1 MPPMTDPERS
11 RCYLNALENWRYDG
25 YIRFA
30 KDADRWVRAELPDHT
45 FRELGRMLY
54 EHVKANGCA
63 CVDEQ
68 VETRERWRDLHQF
81 HHDIRM
87 PVAGRLIYFETRL
100 IYRDP
105 DDPDDPLIQVVNAHD
120 A

>member
-1 MPPMTDPERS
+1 MPPLTDPERS
-11 RCYLNALENWRYDG
+11 RCYLNALTNWRYDG
-25 YIRFA
+25 FIVF
-30 KDADRWVRAELPDHT
+30 KEDADRWLRDELPDHSH
-45 FRELGRMLY
+45 RELGRLLY
-54 EHVKANGCA
+54 EHVKANGCT

-68 VETRERWRDLHQF
+68 VETREQWRCHPF
-81 HHDIRM
+81 HHDIRL

-105 DDPDDPLIQVVNAHD
+105 DDPDDPLIWVVNAHD

>member
-1 MPPMTDPERS
+1 MPPLTDPERS
-11 RCYLNALENWRYDG
+11 RCYLNALANWRYDG
-25 YIRFA
+25 FIVFT
-30 KDADRWVRAELPDHT
+30 KDAVRWLRAELPDYPPK
-45 FRELGRMLY
+45 ELGRLLY
-54 EHVKANGCA
+54 EYVEANGCS
-63 CVDEQ
+63 CMDEQ
-68 VETRERWRDLHQF
+68 VETREGWRDLHPF

>member
-1 MPPMTDPERS
+1 MPPLTDPERS
-11 RCYLNALENWRYDG
+11 RCYLDALANWRYDG
-25 YIRFA
+25 YIVFT
-30 KDADRWVRAELPDHT
+30 KDADRWLRVELPGLPL
-45 FRELGRMLY
+45 REIGRLLC
-54 EHVKANGCA
+54 EHVQANGCT

-68 VETRERWRDLHQF
+68 VETREGWRDLHRF

-87 PVAGRLIYFETRL
+87 RVAGRMIYFETRL

-105 DDPDDPLIQVVNAHD
+105 DDPDDPWIQVVNAHD

>member
-1 MPPMTDPERS
+1 MPPLTDPERS
-11 RCYLNALENWRYDG
+11 QCYLNALANWRYDG
-25 YIRFA
+25 FITFE
-30 KDADRWVRAELPDHT
+30 KDAYRWLRAELPDHSV
-45 FRELGRMLY
+45 RELGRLLY
-54 EHVKANGCA
+54 EHVLANGCT

-68 VETRERWRDLHQF
+68 VETRERWRDLHPF

-105 DDPDDPLIQVVNAHD
+105 YDPDDPLIQVVNAHD

>member
-1 MPPMTDPERS
+1 MPPLTDPERS
-11 RCYLNALENWRYDG
+11 QCYLNALANWRYDG
-25 YIRFA
+25 FIVFL
-30 KDADRWVRAELPDHT
+30 KDAVRWILAELPSYPL
-45 FRELGRMLY
+45 RELGRLLHD
-54 EHVKANGCA
+54 HVVANGIA

-68 VETRERWRDLHQF
+68 IETRERWRDLHTF
-81 HHDIRM
+81 HHDVRM
-87 PVAGRLIYFETRL
+87 RVAGRLIYFETRL

>member
-1 MPPMTDPERS
+1 MPPLNDPERS
-11 RCYLNALENWRYDG
+11 RCYLNALANWQFRG
-25 YIRFA
+25 FIVFLQEAVRWIRI
-30 KDADRWVRAELPDHT
+30 ELSEYSEK
-45 FRELGRMLY
+45 ELGRLLH

-68 VETRERWRDLHQF
+68 VETREGWRNLHAF

-87 PVAGRLIYFETRL
+87 RVAGRLIYFETRL
-100 IYRDP
+100 IYRDA
-105 DDPDDPLIQVVNAHD
+105 DDPDDPVIQVVNVHD

>member
-1 MPPMTDPERS
+1 MPPLTDPERS
-11 RCYLNALENWRYDG
+11 RCYLNALANWRYDG
-25 YIRFA
+25 FIVFG
-30 KDADRWVRAELPDHT
+30 KDADRWFRAELPDHSH
-45 FRELGRMLY
+45 RELARLLY
-54 EHVKANGCA
+54 EHVKANGCT

-68 VETRERWRDLHQF
+68 VETREEWRIHAF
-81 HHDIRM
+81 HHDIRLR
-87 PVAGRLIYFETRL
+87 VAGRLIYFETRL